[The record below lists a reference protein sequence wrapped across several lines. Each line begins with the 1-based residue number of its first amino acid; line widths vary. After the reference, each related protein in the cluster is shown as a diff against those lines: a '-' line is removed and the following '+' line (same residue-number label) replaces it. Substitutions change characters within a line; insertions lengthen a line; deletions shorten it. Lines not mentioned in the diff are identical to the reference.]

1 MKKEKFVNTE
11 LMQILEK
18 EIDLF
23 KQGKSN
29 IERAKAV
36 ANLCHK
42 FIASKRLDI
51 QEEER
56 MRKELLKAIKS

>member
-1 MKKEKFVNTE
+1 MKREKFVNTE
-11 LMQILEK
+11 LMQVLEE

-29 IERAKAV
+29 VERAKTI
-36 ANLCHK
+36 ANLSHV

-56 MRKELLKAIKS
+56 MRRELLKAIKS